1 MAFEGPLYID
11 FKFDSRRACLPAYE
25 ALKLAISLS
34 RWALTGV
41 KIECLNELH
50 TPGGVD
56 QVHCREPAVR
66 ALPASTFA
74 GRSKRPIARSGPSC
88 AASREGGAGE
98 SGPACRRKLLT
109 PGLLV
114 RPEYNV
120 EDQQHV
126 GEIPIVMLRFYR
138 VMKGTHVRR
147 H

>member
-98 SGPACRRKLLT
+98 SGPRPVGGNSSR
-109 PGLLV
+109 PGFWYVPNTMSKIGSTSAKFRL
-114 RPEYNV
+114 
-120 EDQQHV
+120 
-126 GEIPIVMLRFYR
+126 
-138 VMKGTHVRR
+138 
-147 H
+147 